1 MSSAV
6 NYSDVEVGFELPKIT
21 HNYQRQDLVNYANA
35 SGDHNK
41 IHLDEVFAKAV
52 GLPDVISHGM
62 LTMGVASRVV
72 TNWVKDISVIK
83 SFSVKFSAP
92 VVVPNDGKGTDVEFG
107 ARIEEKLADNLVKI
121 AVEARC
127 NGTKVLGR
135 SLIIAQLS

>member
-6 NYSDVEVGFELPKIT
+6 KYSDVEVGFELPKIT

-41 IHLDEVFAKAV
+41 IHLDEAFAKAV

>member
-1 MSSAV
+1 MSV
-6 NYSDVEVGFELPKIT
+6 VIKYSDVEVGFELPKIV
-21 HNYQRQDLVNYANA
+21 HNYQRQDLVKYANA

-41 IHLDEVFAKAV
+41 IHLDESFAKSV
-52 GLPDVISHGM
+52 GLPDIIAHGM

-72 TNWVKDISVIK
+72 TNWVKDINTVK

-107 ARIEEKLADNLVKI
+107 AKIEEKMADNLVKI

-135 SLIIAQLS
+135 SLIIVQLS

>member
-1 MSSAV
+1 MSGAV
-6 NYSDVEVGFELPKIT
+6 KYSDVEVGFELPKIT

>member
-1 MSSAV
+1 
-6 NYSDVEVGFELPKIT
+6 
-21 HNYQRQDLVNYANA
+21 
-35 SGDHNK
+35 
-41 IHLDEVFAKAV
+41 
-52 GLPDVISHGM
+52 M

-72 TNWVKDISVIK
+72 TNWVKDITAVK

-92 VVVPNDGKGTDVEFG
+92 VVVLNDGKGTDVEFG
-107 ARIEEKLADNLVKI
+107 AKIEEKMDNNLVKI

>member
-6 NYSDVEVGFELPKIT
+6 KYSDVEVGFELPKIT